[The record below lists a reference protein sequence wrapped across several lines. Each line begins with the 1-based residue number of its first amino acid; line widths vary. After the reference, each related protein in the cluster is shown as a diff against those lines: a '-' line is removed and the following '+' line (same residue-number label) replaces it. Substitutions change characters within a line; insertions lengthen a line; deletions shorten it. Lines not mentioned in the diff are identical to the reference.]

1 MDNKYTVSGAA
12 CFIALPFWG
21 WLFYSLYD
29 YLAHEIRNPAN
40 YLVNL
45 TGIIGI
51 AGVLFLIIY
60 GIVNL
65 VKGRNLKRKTKSSSK
80 K

>member
-21 WLFYSLYD
+21 WLFFSLYD
-29 YLAHEIRNPAN
+29 YLAHELGNPAN

-45 TGIIGI
+45 TGIVGF
-51 AGVLFLIIY
+51 AGVLFLIVY

-65 VKGRNLKRKTKSSSK
+65 VKGKKYKNSK
-80 K
+80 KK

>member
-29 YLAHEIRNPAN
+29 YLAHEIGNPAN

-45 TGIIGI
+45 TSIIGI
-51 AGVLFLIIY
+51 AGALFLIIY

-65 VKGRNLKRKTKSSSK
+65 VKGKKRKNKKSGK
-80 K
+80 

>member
-1 MDNKYTVSGAA
+1 MNNKYTVSGAA

-29 YLAHEIRNPAN
+29 YLAREIGNPAN

>member
-21 WLFYSLYD
+21 WLFFSLYD
-29 YLAHEIRNPAN
+29 YLAHQFDNPAN

-45 TGIIGI
+45 TGIIGF
-51 AGVLFLIIY
+51 AGILFLIIY

-65 VKGRNLKRKTKSSSK
+65 VKGKKYKNSK
-80 K
+80 KK